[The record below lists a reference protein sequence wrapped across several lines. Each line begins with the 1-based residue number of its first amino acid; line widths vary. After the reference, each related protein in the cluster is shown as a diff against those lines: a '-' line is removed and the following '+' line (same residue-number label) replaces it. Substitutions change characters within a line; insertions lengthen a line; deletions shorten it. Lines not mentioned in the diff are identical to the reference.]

1 MHNLSLAF
9 VHILHLPYMPM
20 HRHRQ
25 DTFRKPR
32 SLLWHGREL
41 SLSLSLSLS
50 SHVQTF
56 QVWLGCFHFSFPVIN
71 IFWPNFNTFFLFL
84 LPTFSGFLPF
94 LILFLHWQPFRGWI
108 YFVRVVLATTSKISI
123 CCGGAV
129 RWPVSWLCVDLL
141 CTRTVIVGHF
151 FMPHSYDSPILLL
164 FEGNFV
170 PTEAV
175 KIHIGNLADC
185 RVHVCHRD
193 NRRVIS
199 ANFVWWTVWW
209 NTVHMHQCLSVSRP
223 LLSAVIKLNNRRLI
237 SIHSLGLLAM
247 FAVSFFKGPFLPRV
261 PISCFLSFFFF
272 FLQSNCDWPNLRS
285 GQRFFSVPL
294 CVRLPWTAAYLI
306 ESQRLETIS

>member
-1 MHNLSLAF
+1 
-9 VHILHLPYMPM
+9 
-20 HRHRQ
+20 
-25 DTFRKPR
+25 
-32 SLLWHGREL
+32 
-41 SLSLSLSLS
+41 
-50 SHVQTF
+50 
-56 QVWLGCFHFSFPVIN
+56 
-71 IFWPNFNTFFLFL
+71 
-84 LPTFSGFLPF
+84 
-94 LILFLHWQPFRGWI
+94 
-108 YFVRVVLATTSKISI
+108 
-123 CCGGAV
+123 
-129 RWPVSWLCVDLL
+129 
-141 CTRTVIVGHF
+141 
-151 FMPHSYDSPILLL
+151 MPHSYDSPILLL

-272 FLQSNCDWPNLRS
+272 FCRAIVIDQTYVLAN
-285 GQRFFSVPL
+285 GFFL
-294 CVRLPWTAAYLI
+294 FRCVFVFRERLHIW
-306 ESQRLETIS
+306 SSHKG